1 MKRHQS
7 LSAVVIGVL
16 LLACP
21 TWAFF
26 LPPTARRYDN
36 VVATKTITRLY
47 SALEDDS
54 DEQSSKKVGND
65 ANFFSQAKQLGT
77 KAGSD
82 VMSVANAAVSG
93 LEFVAGAASSGIN
106 SAAGGISKLTAK
118 GGSTVK
124 TVAKTGIKSV
134 TDAAFSI
141 AEKTGTGAKSVVSVA
156 GSGIKTVASSTAA
169 GVGGLAQKGGSDAI
183 SLVQWLDSQAK
194 NTASSATN
202 TTSAAARQAKS
213 IARKLIEVTCSSDYK
228 ISDILLLLKVLL
240 AVGASFGPLAK
251 ILPVTVLLQML
262 NVSLEAR
269 LGGKILE
276 VLAESLDERFVAA
289 ITAEELGD
297 LAKRSLTGAILA
309 FTGKESYEAGDIER
323 AVTSDYSNGSGSHD
337 NAVEQKTLALSVGPE
352 FAQWDEAFRERHPN
366 VEFAIAESLDAR
378 QNTSGVNSKPLD
390 ASLIR
395 EMKEWDDILAIW
407 VANKR
412 QQ

>member
-16 LLACP
+16 LLAFSS
-21 TWAFF
+21 WAFF
-26 LPPTARRYDN
+26 IPLTVRRYDN

-54 DEQSSKKVGND
+54 DEQSSEKVGTD

-82 VMSVANAAVSG
+82 VMSVANAAVSS
-93 LEFVAGAASSGIN
+93 LEFVAGAASSGMN

-169 GVGGLAQKGGSDAI
+169 GIGGLAQKGGSDAI
-183 SLVQWLDSQAK
+183 TLVQWLDSQAK
-194 NTASSATN
+194 NTASSAKN
-202 TTSAAARQAKS
+202 RTSAATTQAKS

-240 AVGASFGPLAK
+240 AIGASFGPLAK

-323 AVTSDYSNGSGSHD
+323 AVTSDYSNGSHD